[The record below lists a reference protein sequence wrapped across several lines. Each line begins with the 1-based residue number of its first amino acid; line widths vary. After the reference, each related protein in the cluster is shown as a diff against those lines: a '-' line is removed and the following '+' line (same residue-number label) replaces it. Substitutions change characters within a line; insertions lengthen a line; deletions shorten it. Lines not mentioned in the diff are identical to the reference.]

1 MKAKAFSL
9 GARHGIGRQ
18 HEGDIFDVRRFCY
31 YQGDY
36 FSVMNLPDG
45 SIAVYA
51 NGTYEDDVDRE
62 PDEPMPPSGE
72 PIIVPFEVLPKA
84 DRNGIKIK

>member
-1 MKAKAFSL
+1 
-9 GARHGIGRQ
+9 
-18 HEGDIFDVRRFCY
+18 
-31 YQGDY
+31 
-36 FSVMNLPDG
+36 MNLPDG
-45 SIAVYA
+45 SFAVYS

-72 PIIVPFEVLPKA
+72 PIIVPFEVLPEA